1 MFKQDTPIIKQWRGL
16 RTVDLRS
23 IDYEQCKRSEEQHYK
38 DLRRYRSGFSTLK
51 LTLGGFLDESRYY
64 WDKESFD

>member
-1 MFKQDTPIIKQWRGL
+1 MFKQDNSAVRNWRSL

-23 IDYEQCKRSEEQHYK
+23 IDYEQSKRAEEQHRR
-38 DLRRYRSGFSTLK
+38 DLRNYRSGSSTLK

-64 WDKESFD
+64 WDKEIID